1 MFKVNNIRILLDI
14 SVTLFLLCSSVNF
27 VQARSFLE
35 SITDNSKRQI
45 ISGWCP
51 FEYFPC
57 ITNDDC
63 WPYQQQFNCNCKLKD
78 FVI

>member
-1 MFKVNNIRILLDI
+1 MFKANVRILLVI
-14 SVTLFLLCSSVNF
+14 AVVLFVLCSSVNL
-27 VQARSFLE
+27 VPARSFLE

-57 ITNDDC
+57 VTDDDC
-63 WPYQQQFNCNCKLKD
+63 LPYQQKYNCNCKLD
-78 FVI
+78 EF